1 MLVHLFCL
9 YLQPQRKQL
18 KSFDIMGQYYY
29 LTPQNEQKGPV
40 DASQLSAY
48 GVNANTMV
56 WTQGM
61 PQWAPAGQ
69 VPELK
74 PLFAAAPTPPS
85 PAYAAQ
91 QAPQSVVY
99 VQTNSPGTSQ
109 PSMPKPGNN
118 MLLAVLTTVFCC
130 LPLGIVSIIYA
141 SKVDNRYYAGDYAG
155 AVSAAKSA
163 RTWAIIGAVGAVIIS
178 VLYLL
183 IYGGAAIASMNGAFK

>member
-1 MLVHLFCL
+1 
-9 YLQPQRKQL
+9 
-18 KSFDIMGQYYY
+18 MGQYYY

-56 WTQGM
+56 WAQGM
-61 PQWAPAGQ
+61 PQWVPAGQ

-74 PLFAAAPTPPS
+74 PFFPAAAPS
-85 PAYAAQ
+85 PAYASQ

-99 VQTNSPGTSQ
+99 VQTNSAGTSQ

-118 MLLAVLTTVFCC
+118 MVLAVLTTVFCC

-141 SKVDNRYYAGDYAG
+141 SKVDNLYYAGDYAG
-155 AVSAAKSA
+155 ALSAAKSA
-163 RTWAIIGAVGAVIIS
+163 RTWAIVGAVGSIVISII
-178 VLYLL
+178 YLL
-183 IYGGAAIASMNGAFK
+183 IYGGAMIASLGSMNGAFN

>member
-1 MLVHLFCL
+1 
-9 YLQPQRKQL
+9 
-18 KSFDIMGQYYY
+18 MGQFYY

-61 PQWAPAGQ
+61 PQWVPAGQ

-74 PLFAAAPTPPS
+74 PYFPASTPPPS
-85 PAYAAQ
+85 YAASQ

-99 VQTNSPGTSQ
+99 VQTNSAGTSQ

-118 MLLAVLTTVFCC
+118 MVMAVLTTVFCC
-130 LPLGIVSIIYA
+130 LPLGIVGIIYA
-141 SKVDNRYYAGDYAG
+141 SKVDNLYYAGDYAG
-155 AVSAAKSA
+155 AVAAAKSA
-163 RTWAIIGAVGAVIIS
+163 RTWCLIGAIGSIVIS
-178 VLYLL
+178 ALYLL
-183 IYGGAAIASMNGAFK
+183 IYGGAAIASMNGAFN